1 VGYKKGDKV
10 LLISGTTELT
20 VSRQEVDSGANNKVK
35 LKGSNEEFGHNGR
48 HRNNRSDLNIVPVPP
63 SCDPQQSSSSFLR
76 GAKTVGE
83 IQMSQDAIAKLLEG
97 VGQ

>member
-1 VGYKKGDKV
+1 MGYKKGDRV

-20 VSRQEVDSGANNKVK
+20 VSRQEVESGANK
-35 LKGSNEEFGHNGR
+35 EFGHNGR

-63 SCDPQQSSSSFLR
+63 SCDPLQSSSAFLR

-83 IQMSQDAIAKLLEG
+83 IHMSQDAIASLLER
-97 VGQ
+97 VG